1 MKIFLPQGGRTL
13 ISGERVQLNTGLRGH
28 TDPNTVFKV
37 KIMLM
42 LLMVMTMM
50 IMMTMI
56 SHRSGLICFACPLMQ
71 KSMQIHASA
80 YRYIDISLSVSII
93 IIIVCIIMAMPN

>member
-37 KIMLM
+37 TMMLM
-42 LLMVMTMM
+42 MMILMMRMMMLRKREMMVMMM
-50 IMMTMI
+50 MRMTIRMQ
-56 SHRSGLICFACPLMQ
+56 GFALT
-71 KSMQIHASA
+71 SASTGKQ
-80 YRYIDISLSVSII
+80 SK
-93 IIIVCIIMAMPN
+93 

>member
-37 KIMLM
+37 TMMLM
-42 LLMVMTMM
+42 MMILMMRMMMLRKREMMVMRM
-50 IMMTMI
+50 MMTIQMQ
-56 SHRSGLICFACPLMQ
+56 GFALT
-71 KSMQIHASA
+71 SASTGKQ
-80 YRYIDISLSVSII
+80 SK
-93 IIIVCIIMAMPN
+93 